1 MKKFNIINVSDTDN
15 MLESLLAYKS
25 KMKFKG
31 TLQEFIDSLELSSHI
46 YVDENQN
53 VIPYKIDGNT
63 FICATDDESLI
74 PYAIDYVTKDL
85 SKLKCL
91 TKEDEFTG
99 KYFSQEKLVINGQT
113 YTEEVAE

>member
-15 MLESLLAYKS
+15 MLESLLAYKT
-25 KMKFKG
+25 KRKFKG
-31 TLQEFIDSLELSSHI
+31 TLQEFIDSLELSTHI

-53 VIPYKIDGNT
+53 VIPYKIDEDT

-74 PYAIDYVTKDL
+74 PYAINYVTRDL

-99 KYFSQEKLVINGQT
+99 KYFNNEKLVINGQT
-113 YTEEVAE
+113 YTEEVGE

>member
-15 MLESLLAYKS
+15 MLDGLLAYKV
-25 KMKFKG
+25 KRKFKG
-31 TLQEFIDSLELSSHI
+31 TLQEFIDSLDLSSHI
-46 YVDENQN
+46 YVDEKQN
-53 VIPYKIDGNT
+53 VIPYKIDEDT

-74 PYAIDYVTKDL
+74 PYAIRYATNDL

-99 KYFSQEKLVINGQT
+99 KYFNNEKLIINGQT
-113 YTEEVAE
+113 YTEEVAD